1 MYGLIQTVFDKRKQK
16 SFVDLYSVST
26 CKEQMLLRQS
36 LAQALKDCPSIIPSH
51 GTDWILCTLAQFDK
65 SPDDTFRV
73 LNAMVRC
80 MDGWTHGMITDKIQM
95 KPIVEIADTCIVGVG
110 IFREYFEFMHK
121 RRAAPSV
128 DYYTKLGALA
138 FHRTGFDDIADD
150 FLGWTEFLERE
161 FTL

>member
-1 MYGLIQTVFDKRKQK
+1 MYGLIQTVYDERKQ
-16 SFVDLYSVST
+16 SLFVDLYSDASP
-26 CKEQMLLRQS
+26 KDQMLLRMT

-51 GTDWILCTLAQFDK
+51 GTDWILCTLAQYEK
-65 SPDDTFRV
+65 SQDDTIRV
-73 LNAMVRC
+73 LNAIVRC
-80 MDGWTHGMITDKIQM
+80 MDGWTHGMLDDKIQM
-95 KPIVEIADTCIVGVG
+95 KPNAEIADTCIVGVG
-110 IFREYFEFMHK
+110 IFKDYFEYMHK
-121 RRAAPSV
+121 RRAAPSI